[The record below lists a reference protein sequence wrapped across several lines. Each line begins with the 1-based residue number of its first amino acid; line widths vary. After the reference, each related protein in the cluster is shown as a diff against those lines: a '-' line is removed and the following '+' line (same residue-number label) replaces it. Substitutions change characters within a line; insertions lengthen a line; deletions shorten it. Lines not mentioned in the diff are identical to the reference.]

1 MTERVLYLVTC
12 GAPLAE
18 RAGDGIRAAR
28 DRGWR
33 PRLVPTDASM
43 PWVERNDLGG
53 VEVLRGHRDPSA
65 SKRFP
70 APDAVAVVPATF
82 NTISAWANGA
92 ANTYPLVTLCSAL
105 GAKVPTVT
113 VPFAKHDL
121 AGHPAWLA
129 SLAVLRRAGIQL
141 IDPSSGAVGA
151 VHPIASGTGEQIT
164 QAFQWSWVMDCL
176 DRISGGSSSSPVKQP
191 GDASSS

>member
-1 MTERVLYLVTC
+1 MIWVAWRFSEVT
-12 GAPLAE
+12 A
-18 RAGDGIRAAR
+18 IRARAS
-28 DRGWR
+28 GSP
-33 PRLVPTDASM
+33 PRM
-43 PWVERNDLGG
+43 PSRSFCHVQHDLG
-53 VEVLRGHRDPSA
+53 V
-65 SKRFP
+65 
-70 APDAVAVVPATF
+70 
-82 NTISAWANGA
+82 ANGA

-141 IDPSSGAVGA
+141 IDPSTGAVGA

>member
-1 MTERVLYLVTC
+1 MTDRILYLVTC
-12 GAPLAE
+12 GAPLAA

-33 PRLVPTDASM
+33 PALVPTDASM
-43 PWVERNDLGG
+43 PWVQRNDLGG
-53 VEVLRGHRDPSA
+53 VEVIRGHRDPNA
-65 SKRFP
+65 TTRFP

-105 GAKVPTVT
+105 GARVPTVI

-129 SLAVLRRAGIQL
+129 SLAVLKGAGVQL
-141 IDPSSGAVGA
+141 IDPSTGVLDSVD
-151 VHPIASGTGEQIT
+151 PIGSGTSEQIT
-164 QAFQWSWVMDCL
+164 QAFRWSWVMDRL
-176 DRISGGSSSSPVKQP
+176 DRISG
-191 GDASSS
+191 